1 MQHPH
6 VHPTFRPILD
16 DIRVSLNASPAVWRS
31 AELIR
36 EIAAA
41 RAQQALEDSP
51 AASQVDEAISRIGG
65 GYDSEA
71 RRQAIRAVAEGHA
84 AVLTTGR
91 HYNHAAANCA
101 DDVNRGGGTVSDHAV
116 RWAKERGVGAA
127 ERFVIEALFPLNEAG
142 ELQLE
147 EARWELAGFAAA
159 ADATDESRGRTG
171 HYLRRPALK
180 AESI

>member
-1 MQHPH
+1 MQHPQ

-16 DIRVSLNASPAVWRS
+16 AIWCGPNPSPIARLVADQANAT
-31 AELIR
+31 L
-36 EIAAA
+36 AA
-41 RAQQALEDSP
+41 RSRSEIEDSP
-51 AASQVDEAISRIGG
+51 AARYVDAAISRIAG

-71 RRQAIRAVAEGHA
+71 RRQAISAVDEGRA

-91 HYNHAAANCA
+91 HHNHAAANCA
-101 DDVNRGGGTVSDHAV
+101 DDVNRGSGTVSDHAV
-116 RWAKERGVGAA
+116 RWAKDRGVGAA

-147 EARWELAGFAAA
+147 EARWELAGFSAA
-159 ADATDESRGRTG
+159 ADPIDEDRGRTG

-180 AESI
+180 AESP